1 MPISKGPK
9 RLCGDTHRLR
19 EVAAPQA
26 PRVNQ
31 VHSPSTTRVN
41 ENRMRLATIATVSLA
56 ALALAGCVTPRK
68 ADLALPTAY
77 EVPVAPPGAIALDT
91 WWTAFD
97 DPELTTLIEQALVR
111 NPDVRT
117 AKSRLDEVKAQKMS
131 AILQYLPTGNAVLNG
146 RRTTTE
152 QLSGTLANIPG
163 FSTSGTSESY
173 TGNFNVSWELDPLRA
188 TAGIRSANAEEDA
201 VRFAYEAARASIA
214 AQTADAW
221 FQARGLA
228 IQLADAQE
236 TARIQ
241 TQLYEIASKRA
252 AVGLSAT
259 TEPDR
264 VAGDLAQAQAQV
276 AALEAQLQVQ
286 KRAILILAGRIVEPA
301 TSILAPPD
309 VGQAPAVPTLIPS
322 DLLQRRPDV
331 RQAQQRLRSAVG
343 QQKLAALAFFPT
355 FTLSPGLGW
364 SKIIQP
370 SFQSETQNWS
380 VGGSIT
386 QPILSIPRLLAD
398 LKVKGARTEQAVTAY
413 EKAVQ
418 TAFQESEA
426 ALVNLDADRRR
437 VTLLTDGEVRA
448 ERAYKASA
456 TGYARGLT
464 DLSTTLSAERSWRAV
479 RAQLTAAQVQAL
491 RRSVQAYKA
500 LGGGWASQSY
510 AKAR

>member
-1 MPISKGPK
+1 
-9 RLCGDTHRLR
+9 
-19 EVAAPQA
+19 
-26 PRVNQ
+26 
-31 VHSPSTTRVN
+31 
-41 ENRMRLATIATVSLA
+41 MRLATIAFVSLA
-56 ALALAGCVTPRK
+56 ALSLAGCVTPRK

-77 EVPVAPPGAIALDT
+77 EVPVAPPGSISLDT
-91 WWTAFD
+91 WWTAFE
-97 DPELTTLIEQALVR
+97 DPELTTLVEQALAR
-111 NPDVRT
+111 NADVRT
-117 AKSRLDEVKAQKMS
+117 ARSRLDEVKAQKMS
-131 AILQYLPTGNAVLNG
+131 AILQYLPTGNAVLSG
-146 RRTTTE
+146 RKTETE

-163 FSTSGTSESY
+163 FSTNGTSESY
-173 TGNFNVSWELDPLRA
+173 SGNFNVSWEVDPFGRA
-188 TAGIRSANAEEDA
+188 FAGIRAANAEEDA

-214 AQTADAW
+214 AHTADAW
-221 FQARGLA
+221 FQARGLS

-241 TQLYEIASKRA
+241 TQLYDIAAKRA
-252 AVGLSAT
+252 AVGLSAS

-276 AALEAQLQVQ
+276 VALEAQLQVQ
-286 KRAILILAGRIVEPA
+286 KRAILILAGRVVDPTSSIV
-301 TSILAPPD
+301 APPN
-309 VGQAPAVPTLIPS
+309 VGQVPAVPTLIPS

-370 SFQSETQNWS
+370 SFSSETQNWS
-380 VGGSIT
+380 IGGSVV
-386 QPILSIPRLLAD
+386 QPVLSIPQLLAD
-398 LKVKGARTEQAVTAY
+398 LKTKGARTEQAVTAY

-448 ERAYKASA
+448 ARAYKASA
-456 TGYARGLT
+456 TGYARGLI